1 MTIIINVV
9 QELGYVALA
18 VVQAG
23 AYIFR
28 FQCGLSCYLEMYK
41 RDSGRLLEEYRNNV
55 QKGDDYQ
62 GTVYTAWAISF
73 KQLSAQA
80 AKFLMLCA
88 FLHHDGISEAIFH
101 KAVMNVTDFVP
112 SLPLTNEE
120 SDILGIVKD

>member
-9 QELGYVALA
+9 QELGYVTLA

-23 AYIFR
+23 AYISR
-28 FQCGLSCYLEMYK
+28 SQCGLSRYLEMYK
-41 RDSGRLLEEYRNNV
+41 KDSGQLLEEYRNNV

-62 GTVYTAWAISF
+62 GTVYTVWAISF

-88 FLHHDGISEAIFH
+88 FLHHDGISEAIFRN
-101 KAVMNVTDFVP
+101 AVVNVAAFVP
-112 SLPLTNEE
+112 S
-120 SDILGIVKD
+120 